1 MHVVCTKRGEGKTTQ
16 LIELCHRLNC
26 ESGYNR
32 TIILAKGM
40 KDAERIYAYA
50 CQLGYPDIPYPTTL
64 NALESRRLEGSMYT
78 DVLIDDLDYFAQHVI
93 GPRCILVGYSI
104 TDYNDKDTI
113 WTKFKRWVRKIFTS
127 NKNKNSARKNQYE
140 PKR

>member
-1 MHVVCTKRGEGKTTQ
+1 MHVVCTKRGGGKTTQ
-16 LIELCHRLNC
+16 LIELCHRLNH
-26 ESGYNR
+26 ESNHNF
-32 TIILAKGM
+32 TVILAKSM
-40 KDAERIYAYA
+40 DDAGRIYAYA
-50 CQLGYPDIPYPTTL
+50 RQLGYSDIPYPITL
-64 NALESRRLEGSMYT
+64 NELEHGRLAGSMYT

-127 NKNKNSARKNQYE
+127 NKNKDSARKNQYE